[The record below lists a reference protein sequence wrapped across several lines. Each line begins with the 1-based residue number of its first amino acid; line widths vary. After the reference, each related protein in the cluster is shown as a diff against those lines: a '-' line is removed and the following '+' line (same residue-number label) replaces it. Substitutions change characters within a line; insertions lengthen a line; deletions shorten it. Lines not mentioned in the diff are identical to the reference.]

1 MATAAANRKATAASA
16 TDPQAAL
23 LRGASPSGTASRE
36 GTPVP
41 VGVKS
46 EITQSPL
53 RRTVKM
59 ETDKAAEPGAT
70 PVDGEAQGDVAET
83 NSLKRKAETS
93 PEAEKEVKKEKSE

>member
-1 MATAAANRKATAASA
+1 
-16 TDPQAAL
+16 
-23 LRGASPSGTASRE
+23 
-36 GTPVP
+36 
-41 VGVKS
+41 
-46 EITQSPL
+46 
-53 RRTVKM
+53 M